1 MKVSGARHCK
11 TWDPAPAPWSEF
23 AVMGWQV
30 CFQASKRTFHSFS
43 TFRAFPA
50 LPGAVRGTFM
60 ERDCIRHMNFS
71 FMRRPII
78 RAAYAT
84 LWMKHAIGF
93 QLEILRD
100 CAAPRKVKILGCPAN
115 ASLSEDWNWQKGA
128 IPVDND
134 GVGLRFPAAK
144 HNARIFALVKKR
156 GPHAA
161 MRCPAPFLNRQVRQ
175 LFVGS
180 NNAASHPVVPGM
192 PRYR

>member
-11 TWDPAPAPWSEF
+11 TWDPAPAPWNEF

-30 CFQASKRTFHSFS
+30 CFQASKRIFHSFS

-78 RAAYAT
+78 RAAICTRAAYAK
-84 LWMKHAIGF
+84 LRMKHAIVF

-100 CAAPRKVKILGCPAN
+100 CAAPGGAMHNEAGTQKERVSLMHHAEMGGVILI
-115 ASLSEDWNWQKGA
+115 LLEQ
-128 IPVDND
+128 
-134 GVGLRFPAAK
+134 GVE
-144 HNARIFALVKKR
+144 
-156 GPHAA
+156 
-161 MRCPAPFLNRQVRQ
+161 
-175 LFVGS
+175 
-180 NNAASHPVVPGM
+180 
-192 PRYR
+192 